1 MYERGAN
8 SLLVAVE
15 WTCGPRRLSGPRKYE
30 SILRLMTYGESKT
43 IQMMSFR
50 PDKIG
55 VLIVEDDRL
64 LRQSVADYL
73 RQRGIY
79 VSEAESGA
87 SFRSLFNHRFHDVLV
102 VDVNL
107 PDISGFELA
116 ARARQESDAGIII
129 LSARS
134 GRDDRVSGYG
144 NGADIYLT
152 KPVDCEELT
161 LAIANLAKRRRVST
175 LSSTPS
181 MGQKGSSTL
190 TLERQRQTLRTPDG
204 VRLKLSARET
214 AFLEYVAAR
223 PNTVV
228 SRAEIAEIFG
238 EDKSSPTSRLADVAL
253 ARLRGRLRKAGMELP
268 LQAVRNAGYRL
279 LSPLDV
285 VC

>member
-1 MYERGAN
+1 
-8 SLLVAVE
+8 
-15 WTCGPRRLSGPRKYE
+15 
-30 SILRLMTYGESKT
+30 
-43 IQMMSFR
+43 MMSFR

-116 ARARQESDAGIII
+116 ARAREESDAGIII

-144 NGADIYLT
+144 NGADIYLA

-238 EDKSSPTSRLADVAL
+238 EDKSSPTSRLADACVKL
-253 ARLRGRLRKAGMELP
+253 AWSFHCKLFAMQATDCLVHLMSSVDLQSDETPLIMFQFPFELWPLRSPRASQFPKKDGPKVP
-268 LQAVRNAGYRL
+268 L
-279 LSPLDV
+279 
-285 VC
+285 